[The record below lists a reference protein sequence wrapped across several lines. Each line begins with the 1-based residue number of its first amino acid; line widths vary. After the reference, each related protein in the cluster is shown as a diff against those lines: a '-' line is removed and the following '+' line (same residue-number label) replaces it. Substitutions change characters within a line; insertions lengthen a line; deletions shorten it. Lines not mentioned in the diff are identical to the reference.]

1 MEEIIGTEINP
12 YKIKKADIIISIPSL
27 NEAETIAIPVKQAA
41 EGLKQ
46 YFSNYSSV
54 IINCDANSTDGTK
67 EVFLNTPTGDI
78 PKIYL
83 STPLN
88 VTGKGNA
95 LRMLFYKACE
105 MEAKAIVTLDA
116 NLTSITP
123 RWIRNLC
130 QPLFENFG
138 FVSPLYVRHK
148 YDNMIA
154 NIIAYPLSRAL
165 YGRRIRQPVGGDFGF
180 SGRLA
185 KVYAQTD
192 YWNEMVG
199 QFGIDIWMVTI
210 AVNTGTTICQSFMG
224 RPKIHHVQTPP
235 RDPALIFPQIMIT
248 IFDLMEIFAEN
259 WKKVK
264 WSKPTA
270 IFGFGLGEI
279 ELPPPVNVDQEILYQ
294 RFLKGFEEYNKIWE
308 KFLNQSHLNK
318 LWEIKTLNFEFFD
331 FPTELWA
338 KILYDFAVGYKK
350 TRDRK
355 ILIESLIPLYF
366 GKMLSYVKKTQHMS
380 IQEAEEFTEYE
391 CEIFE
396 KTKQYLLE
404 KWDT

>member
-46 YFSNYSSV
+46 YFSSYSSV

-185 KVYAQTD
+185 EVYAQTD